1 MTLKRGKVN
10 ELLVLCMILL
20 GSGSARAQGVPE
32 RVSETQARPDRA
44 RTTISQSKAT
54 NSRNRSLAARV
65 ARLERALAAEKAAR
79 QAADTALRNS
89 VRAETAARQAADTR
103 FQNSINTTGGVT
115 QAAVDAAVAAE
126 AALRSSADTALEEQ
140 IAIEKADRIA
150 ADSTIQASTTSV
162 ASLLPLSTYLTIEDN
177 PINGLPGP
185 HMIFTGV
192 NVHIRSG
199 HPARNSVDAN
209 GRGNFIVGY
218 NEVPNYSSPIRGGSH
233 NVVVGPHHNYNFGA
247 GLVLGYENHLGGSGA
262 SIVGGA
268 FNSATGAYSTI
279 VSGRSNTANGPY
291 SSISGGETNRSSGAH
306 SVVSGGS
313 RNKATGDYSAVSG
326 GSNNEASGNHSTIG
340 GGVNTTNSTPDTFV
354 P

>member
-1 MTLKRGKVN
+1 MTLKHANVYGLV
-10 ELLVLCMILL
+10 VLCMILL
-20 GSGSARAQGVPE
+20 GSGSIQAQE
-32 RVSETQARPDRA
+32 A
-44 RTTISQSKAT
+44 RTPISQPAA
-54 NSRNRSLAARV
+54 NGPNRSLEKRV
-65 ARLERALAAEKAAR
+65 ALLEKLLVAERAAR

-89 VRAETAARQAADTR
+89 VTAETAARKAADTML
-103 FQNSINTTGGVT
+103 QNSISPSGGVT

-126 AALRSSADTALEEQ
+126 AALRASADTALEGQ

-150 ADSTIQASTTSV
+150 ADSTIEESTESV
-162 ASLLPLSTYLTIEDN
+162 ASLLPLATYLTIEAN

-192 NVHIRSG
+192 NLHIRSG
-199 HPARNSVDAN
+199 HASRSSVDAN
-209 GRGNFIVGY
+209 GRGNLIVGY

-279 VSGRSNTANGPY
+279 VSGRSNIANGPY
-291 SSISGGETNRSSGAH
+291 SSVSGGETNRASGAH
-306 SVVSGGS
+306 AVVSGGS
-313 RNKATGDYSAVSG
+313 RNKATGDYSVVSG
-326 GSNNEASGNHSTIG
+326 GSSNEASGNHSTIG
-340 GGVNTTNSTPDTFV
+340 GGVNTTNSTADTFV